1 MSGDGGEPRGSDER
15 ASGDESATA
24 ERSAAAA
31 GPDRPAVG
39 IVGGGITGLSLA
51 HYLAERGV
59 AFTLFEAAPTPG
71 GVVRSDRVDGH
82 VIERG
87 PQRVRRTERVDGL
100 IADLGLGDEVRTA
113 DPDLPI
119 CVYAGGDLHPAP
131 FSVEAFGETDLLS
144 AEAKRAV
151 LSEPFTDPADPEES
165 AADMFTRKFGAETYR
180 NLLGP
185 LFGGIYGSDPAQMP
199 VGHALSGLVAAERR
213 DGSLLKTAIKR
224 TAGGRDSPPAV
235 SFDDGL
241 GRLPE
246 ALADAHADSIR
257 LGTPVTAV
265 RAIEG
270 NDTTR
275 YELETPEGTEVFD
288 RVVLTTP
295 ADLTADLVADLAPDS
310 AAALRELNYNPLAMV
325 YLRADLDAEG
335 DVDPAALGYQVGF
348 DEDLRTLGVSWND
361 SMFDWGIYTAF
372 LGGMHD
378 PAVLDESEER
388 MGEIAAEEFERV
400 TGAPAEAV
408 DVNVLRRGFPAHDAS
423 WDALDRVDLPEG
435 LRLATNYTAR
445 MGVPSRL
452 REAESLADELA
463 AELS

>member
-1 MSGDGGEPRGSDER
+1 MSGRADELQ
-15 ASGDESATA
+15 ADEDLG
-24 ERSAAAA
+24 R
-31 GPDRPAVG
+31 VG

-59 AFTLFEAAPTPG
+59 EFTLFEAAPEPG

-82 VIERG
+82 VVERG

-100 IADLGLGDEVRTA
+100 ISDLDLEDEVRTA

-131 FSVEAFGETDLLS
+131 FSVEEFGETDLLS

-151 LSEPFTDPADPEES
+151 LGEPFTDPADPEET

-180 NLLGP
+180 KLLGP
-185 LFGGIYGSDPAQMP
+185 LFGGIYGSDPAAMP
-199 VGHALSGLVAAERR
+199 VGHALSGLVALERR

-224 TAGGRDSPPAV
+224 TAGGRDQPPAI

-246 ALADAHADSIR
+246 ALAEAHVDSIR
-257 LGTPVTAV
+257 LGAPVTAV
-265 RAIEG
+265 RRVGDGASPPY
-270 NDTTR
+270 T
-275 YELETPEGTEVFD
+275 LETPDGTAAFD

-295 ADLTADLVADLAPDS
+295 ADLTADLVADVAPDS

-325 YLRADLDAEG
+325 YLRADVEAEG
-335 DVDPAALGYQVGF
+335 EVDPAALGYQVGF

-361 SMFDWGIYTAF
+361 SMFERGVYTAF

-378 PAVLDESEER
+378 PDVLDESEEK
-388 MGEIAAEEFERV
+388 MGEIAAAEFEEV
-400 TGAPAEAV
+400 TGAPAEVA
-408 DVNVLRRGFPAHDAS
+408 DVNVLRRGFPAYDDS
-423 WDALDRVDLPEG
+423 WDAVERVDLPDG
-435 LRLATNYTAR
+435 VRLATNYTAR

-452 REAESLADELA
+452 REAESVAEELA
-463 AELS
+463 GELS